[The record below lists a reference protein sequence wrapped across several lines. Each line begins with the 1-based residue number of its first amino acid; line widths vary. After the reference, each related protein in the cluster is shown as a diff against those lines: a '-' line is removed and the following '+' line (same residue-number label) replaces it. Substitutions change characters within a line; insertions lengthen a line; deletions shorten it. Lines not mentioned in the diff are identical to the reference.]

1 MAQSTGD
8 IKRRIRSIQNTQKI
22 TKAMKMVAAAKLRR
36 AQEKLLAS
44 RPFAAKLNEVL
55 GRLVRGAGDFS
66 HPLLNP
72 AEEGKIGV
80 VVFTGDR
87 GLAGGYNVN
96 IQRFAQIFMDGL
108 EREDVGLVVLGKKG
122 RDYYRFR
129 GYPIMQDYINIGD
142 VPTFIQAKELAKQLT
157 AWYQD
162 GTLREVHL
170 FYQKFVSPIQQI
182 PKHVQLLPIMP
193 DMEGTDSK
201 ETTEYIYEPSK
212 EGVLGQLLPSYVEI
226 QVYQAL
232 LEAKSGEAG
241 ARMTAMDSAT
251 DNAQEMIEKLTLSYN
266 RARQAAITKEISEIV
281 GGADALEKA

>member
-1 MAQSTGD
+1 
-8 IKRRIRSIQNTQKI
+8 
-22 TKAMKMVAAAKLRR
+22 MKMVAAAKLRR

-55 GRLVRGAGDFS
+55 ARLVQGAVGFS
-66 HPLLNP
+66 HPLLNTS
-72 AEEGKIGV
+72 EEGKIGV

-96 IQRFAQIFMDGL
+96 IQRLAQHYMDGL
-108 EREDVGLVVLGKKG
+108 EKEDTGLVALGRKG

-142 VPTFIQAKELAKQLT
+142 VPTFIQAKELAKQLME
-157 AWYQD
+157 WYQD

-182 PKHVQLLPIMP
+182 PTHVQLLPIAP
-193 DMEGTDSK
+193 DMEDTAGKDI
-201 ETTEYIYEPSK
+201 EYIYEPSQ

-226 QVYQAL
+226 QVYQAM
-232 LEAKSGEAG
+232 LEAKAGEQG

-281 GGADALEKA
+281 GGADALENA

>member
-1 MAQSTGD
+1 LAESTGD
-8 IKRRIRSIQNTQKI
+8 IKRRIRSIQSTQKI

-55 GRLVRGAGDFS
+55 ARLVQGAGGFS
-66 HPLLNP
+66 HPLLNTS
-72 AEEGKIGV
+72 EEGKIGV

-96 IQRFAQIFMDGL
+96 IQRLAQHYMDGL
-108 EREDVGLVVLGKKG
+108 EKEDTGLVALGRKG

-142 VPTFIQAKELAKQLT
+142 VPTFIQAKELAKQLME
-157 AWYQD
+157 WYQD

-182 PKHVQLLPIMP
+182 PTHVQLLPIAP
-193 DMEGTDSK
+193 DMEDTAGKDI
-201 ETTEYIYEPSK
+201 EYIYEPSQ

-226 QVYQAL
+226 QVYQAM
-232 LEAKSGEAG
+232 LEAKAGEQG

-281 GGADALEKA
+281 GGADALENA

>member
-1 MAQSTGD
+1 MAESTGD
-8 IKRRIRSIQNTQKI
+8 IKRRIRSIQSTQKI

-55 GRLVRGAGDFS
+55 ARLVQGAGGFS
-66 HPLLNP
+66 HPLLNTS
-72 AEEGKIGV
+72 EEGKIGV

-96 IQRFAQIFMDGL
+96 IQRLAQHYMDGL
-108 EREDVGLVVLGKKG
+108 EKEDTGLVALGRKG

-142 VPTFIQAKELAKQLT
+142 VPTFIQAKELAKQLME
-157 AWYQD
+157 WYQD

-182 PKHVQLLPIMP
+182 PTHVQLLPIAP
-193 DMEGTDSK
+193 DMEDTAGKDI
-201 ETTEYIYEPSK
+201 EYIYEPSQ

-226 QVYQAL
+226 QVYQAM
-232 LEAKSGEAG
+232 LEAKAGEQG

-281 GGADALEKA
+281 GGADALENA